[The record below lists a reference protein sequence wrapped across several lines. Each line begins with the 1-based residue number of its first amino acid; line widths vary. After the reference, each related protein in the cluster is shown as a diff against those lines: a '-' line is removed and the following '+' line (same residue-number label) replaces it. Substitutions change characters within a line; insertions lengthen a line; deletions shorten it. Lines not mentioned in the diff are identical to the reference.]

1 MGINAQE
8 NLNLSVEESTIFDA
22 DATALREMIRKQ
34 EVTSTEVTK
43 IYIEHIKKMN
53 PTINFL
59 VEDRFSVALEEAE
72 NADRQILNNQAFGAL
87 FGVPM
92 SMKESFHIEGMKTT
106 GALVRRKDAIQA
118 VDAEVVRKLKEAG
131 AILLGKTNTPELCFC
146 QETDNKLYG
155 RTNNPRDLERTVG
168 GSSGGE
174 AAMIAVGGAAAGL
187 GSDIGGSIRFPSHF
201 NGVVGFKSG
210 RGQVS
215 ANGSYPGEE
224 DELQSRM
231 LGIGPITKS
240 VQDAKLIYNII
251 AKKESEEQS
260 LKQFTI
266 NVLPA
271 TDYPLSSAT
280 VALLNS
286 TEHLLSARFS
296 IERQVPPFFK
306 ESASLWQ
313 EIMSINGAETMRKE
327 AFSGK
332 SMSPIHSYL
341 TDLLSKKAENH
352 RYLSWALIGASLF
365 KPNQKRVKKIRD
377 FIMNGDTVLE
387 DYLTDRILLFPVYHT
402 AAPKHGIVYKE
413 IFSIRKTFKKY
424 MPFVAYANVWGLPSL
439 TIPIGEEQDGMPI
452 GLQLI
457 SKNGNE
463 DALFQLGLQ
472 IEKEYVAYERVL

>member
-1 MGINAQE
+1 MHTKE
-8 NLNLSVEESTIFDA
+8 NLNVVVERSTILDA
-22 DATALREMIRKQ
+22 DATTLGEMIRKK
-34 EVTSTEVTK
+34 ETTSTEATT

-53 PTINFL
+53 PTINSL
-59 VEDRFSVALEEAE
+59 VEERFSVALVEAE
-72 NADRQILNNQAFGAL
+72 NADRQILNNQASGEL

-92 SMKESFHIEGMKTT
+92 SMKESFHVEGMKTT
-106 GALVRRKDAIQA
+106 GGLVHRKDAIQME
-118 VDAEVVRKLKEAG
+118 DAEVVRKLKEAG

-146 QETDNKLYG
+146 QETDNKLHG

-174 AAMIAVGGAAAGL
+174 AAMIAIGGAAAGL

-201 NGVVGFKSG
+201 NGVIGFKSG

-251 AKKESEEQS
+251 AKKKAAE
-260 LKQFTI
+260 KVIDQFTI
-266 NVLPA
+266 NILP
-271 TDYPLSSAT
+271 TIDYPLSSET
-280 VALLNS
+280 VSLLKS
-286 TEHLLSARFS
+286 TEHLLSGQFS
-296 IERQVPPFFK
+296 VERNVPPFFK

-313 EIMSINGAETMRKE
+313 EIMSINGAKMMRKE

-332 SMSPIHSYL
+332 SVSPMRSYV
-341 TDLLSKKAENH
+341 TEILSGKAENH

-365 KPNQKRVKKIRD
+365 KPNQKRVKEIRD
-377 FIMNGDTVLE
+377 FIVDGDKTLE
-387 DYLTDRILLFPVYHT
+387 DYLTERILMFPVYHS
-402 AAPKHGIVYKE
+402 AAPKHGVVYKE

-424 MPFVAYANVWGLPSL
+424 MPYVAYANVWGLPSL
-439 TIPIGEEQDGMPI
+439 TIPIGEDQDGLPI
-452 GLQLI
+452 GIQLM

-472 IEKEYVAYERVL
+472 IEGKSAAYKRVT

>member
-1 MGINAQE
+1 MHRRVFNVA
-8 NLNLSVEESTIFDA
+8 VEKATILDA
-22 DATALREMIRKQ
+22 DATTLGEMIRRQ
-34 EVTSTEVTK
+34 EITSTEATK
-43 IYIEHIKKMN
+43 MYIEHIKKMN
-53 PTINFL
+53 PKINFL
-59 VEDRFSVALEEAE
+59 IEDRFSTALAEAE
-72 NADRQILNNQAFGAL
+72 NADRQILNNQASGEL

-106 GALVRRKDAIQA
+106 GGVVHRKNAIQTA
-118 VDAEVVRKLKEAG
+118 DAEVVRKLKEAG

-174 AAMIAVGGAAAGL
+174 AAMIAIGGAAAGL

-215 ANGSYPGEE
+215 AIGSYPSEE

-251 AKKESEEQS
+251 AKKQAEEQS
-260 LKQFTI
+260 LNKFTI
-266 NVLPA
+266 NILPA
-271 TDYPLSSAT
+271 TDYPLSSETAS
-280 VALLNS
+280 LLKS
-286 TEHLLSARFS
+286 TEHLLSDRFS
-296 IERQVPPFFK
+296 IERNMPPFFK

-313 EIMSINGAETMRKE
+313 EIMSINGAEMMQKE

-332 SMSPIHSYL
+332 SISPMRSYI
-341 TDLLSKKAENH
+341 TDIISGKAENH

-365 KPNQKRVKKIRD
+365 KPNQNRIDEIRN
-377 FIMNGDTVLE
+377 FIAKGDAVLE
-387 DYLTDRILLFPVYHT
+387 DYLNERILLFPVYHST
-402 AAPKHGIVYKE
+402 APKHGVVYKE

-424 MPFVAYANVWGLPSL
+424 MPYVAYANVWGLPSL
-439 TIPIGEEQDGMPI
+439 TIPVGEDENGMPI
-452 GLQLI
+452 GLQLM

-463 DALFQLGLQ
+463 EALFQLGLE
-472 IEKEYVAYERVL
+472 IEKECAMYKRA